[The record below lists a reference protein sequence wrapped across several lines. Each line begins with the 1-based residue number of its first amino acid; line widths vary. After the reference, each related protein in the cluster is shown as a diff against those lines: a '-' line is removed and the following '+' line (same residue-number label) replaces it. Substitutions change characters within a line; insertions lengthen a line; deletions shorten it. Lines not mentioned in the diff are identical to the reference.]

1 MCVCARAC
9 VYVCSGSGLFQQYR
23 STSGDIS
30 MDANPG
36 SFDAAAGRD
45 EGRDKVGL
53 DEMLQNTLY
62 SEESQ
67 DILSLQSLYTFHK

>member
-1 MCVCARAC
+1 
-9 VYVCSGSGLFQQYR
+9 
-23 STSGDIS
+23 